1 MRTDSS
7 QPGNLSPAAAGEHAN
22 RQHAARTGDGAA
34 SGGKARESLEA
45 RYEAIIQPHA
55 AQLKRGF
62 RDLQFEPGLEAEYRA
77 YYWSRYLGRTRA
89 VLAAGA
95 VLFALFALKDLR
107 TLPEEVWQITAGIRL
122 LLIVPCILMVI
133 ALSYVQALRLWM
145 EALIVGG
152 VFIAMAG
159 LSAAILISASL
170 GSPLPYEGLILVI
183 VFTLFLS
190 GLRFHKASLSTVAT
204 VIGYIAAGM
213 VIGMPTAVLLQQAYY
228 LISIMLIGMAGAYS
242 LELSMRASFLSENV
256 ARSRSL
262 RDPLTL
268 LYNRRA
274 AMDHLDRSWALA
286 CRERQPLAML
296 LIDVDHF
303 KRFNDL
309 YGHVPG
315 DGCLTEVAMILQ
327 DRVRRPMDIVARY
340 GGEEFLAVVYGISER
355 NLVRFCENL
364 RRSVEKLGIP
374 HAENPPHLGVT
385 VSIGAAWTVPMPGS
399 TIASTLE
406 EADRAL
412 YRAKAKGRN
421 RYEIGGAARTILAV
435 A

>member
-1 MRTDSS
+1 MRADSGL
-7 QPGNLSPAAAGEHAN
+7 PGNLSHLAP
-22 RQHAARTGDGAA
+22 GD
-34 SGGKARESLEA
+34 KAREPLES
-45 RYEAIIQPHA
+45 RYEALIQPHA

-62 RDLQFEPGLEAEYRA
+62 RDLQFAPGLEAEYHV

-95 VLFALFALKDLR
+95 VLFALFALKDVR
-107 TLPEEVWQITAGIRL
+107 TLPADVWHFTAGIRL

-133 ALSYVQALRLWM
+133 ALSYVRALRLWM
-145 EALIVGG
+145 EELIVGG
-152 VFIAMAG
+152 VFVAMAG

-183 VFTLFLS
+183 VFTQFLS
-190 GLRFHKASLSTVAT
+190 GLRFYKASLSTVAT

-213 VIGMPTAVLLQQAYY
+213 VMGMSTEVLLRQAYY

-286 CRERQPLAML
+286 FRERQPLAVL

-309 YGHVPG
+309 YGHLPG

-340 GGEEFLAVVYGISER
+340 GGEEFLAVVYGISEQ
-355 NLVRFCENL
+355 NLPRFCENL
-364 RRSVEKLGIP
+364 RRSVESLKIP
-374 HAENPPHLGVT
+374 HAENPPHRRVT
-385 VSIGAAWTVPMPGS
+385 VSIGAAWTVPVPGGA
-399 TIASTLE
+399 TIASNLE
-406 EADRAL
+406 QADRAL

-421 RYEIGGAARTILAV
+421 RCEIAGDARAILAV

>member
-1 MRTDSS
+1 MNITS
-7 QPGNLSPAAAGEHAN
+7 QKFLRADKVPLQQLLRAPPGA
-22 RQHAARTGDGAA
+22 
-34 SGGKARESLEA
+34 KARESLES
-45 RYEAIIQPHA
+45 RYEALIQPHA
-55 AQLKRGF
+55 TQLKRGF
-62 RDLQFEPGLEAEYRA
+62 RDLQFEPALETEYRA
-77 YYWSRYLGRTRA
+77 YYWRRYLGRTRA

-95 VLFALFALKDLR
+95 VLFVLFALKDLR
-107 TLPEEVWQITAGIRL
+107 TLPADVSHITAGIRL
-122 LLIVPCILMVI
+122 LLIVPSILMVI
-133 ALSYVQALRLWM
+133 ALSYVHALRVWM

-152 VFIAMAG
+152 VFIAMTG

-190 GLRFHKASLSTVAT
+190 GLRFYKASLSTVAT
-204 VIGYIAAGM
+204 VIAYIAAGM
-213 VIGMPTAVLLQQAYY
+213 VTGMATAGLLQQAYY

-286 CRERQPLAML
+286 FRERQPLAIL

-303 KRFNDL
+303 KRFNDR
-309 YGHVPG
+309 YGHVAG

-340 GGEEFLAVVYGISER
+340 GGEEFLAVVYGITEQ

-364 RRSVEKLGIP
+364 RRSVESLAIP
-374 HAENPPHLGVT
+374 HAENLPHPGVT
-385 VSIGAAWTVPMPGS
+385 VSIGAAWTIPAPS
-399 TIASTLE
+399 ATIASTVE

-421 RYEIGGAARTILAV
+421 RYELGGAARPILAV